1 MPTSHTYE
9 LALLALAGIL
19 CAGPP
24 ALAQHMGVSAPK
36 DHAYT
41 PAAVDD
47 QEAHRWRQD
56 LAYLARE
63 LPSRHKNAFH
73 RISREDWAAAVEGLD
88 ARIPELAT
96 HQIIV
101 ELARLVAKIGDGH
114 TSMPIFFDPAVGFH
128 TLPLRL
134 GFYREGL
141 FVEAADRS
149 YESAVGGRITSIG
162 GVPVAEAVRRISTI
176 ISHESERWVLAVAP
190 QLLIRTEV
198 LHALGLSDRID
209 GARLRLE
216 KDGSSQVLVVDAL
229 PAPPEVGF
237 GIPFMQELTDD
248 WVDARDVASTPAPL
262 WLSRPGV
269 TYWFEYLREPRL
281 LYIQFNQHRDDPS
294 GESVQEFFER
304 AFRFLD
310 EHPVEKLVL
319 DIRNNTGGEGFMN
332 RQIVRGIIR
341 SRKIDRPGKLFV
353 IIGRRTF
360 SAAQLLVNDLER
372 WTRAI
377 FVGEPSGATPNL
389 YGNHE
394 FLRLPNS
401 GLTVAVAPQ
410 WFQTADPWDTR
421 PWTAPLIAAVPEFR
435 AYRENRDPAV
445 EAILSYDERPT
456 LAESLDDPL
465 AADDLDEVRRRIA
478 DFDADPVNEYRSTAA
493 AVNAAGYQL
502 LRSGRLNDALTL
514 FRLNV
519 DLHPDYANGWD
530 SLGEAYAALG
540 QRQRAMASYERAL
553 SIDPGFQH
561 AAEMLRR
568 LRAAAAADTARGR

>member
-1 MPTSHTYE
+1 MLTP
-9 LALLALAGIL
+9 LALAGIL
-19 CAGPP
+19 AAGP
-24 ALAQHMGVSAPK
+24 AAMAQHPS
-36 DHAYT
+36 T
-41 PAAVDD
+41 PAQRQRLYTRASVDE
-47 QEAHRWRQD
+47 QEAERWRQD
-56 LAYLARE
+56 LAQLARE

-73 RISREDWAAAVEGLD
+73 RISREEWAAAVDRLHE
-88 ARIPELAT
+88 RIPELAA
-96 HQIIV
+96 HEIIV
-101 ELARLVAKIGDGH
+101 ELARLVARIGDGH
-114 TSMPIFFDPAVGFH
+114 TSMPIYFDPAVGFH

-141 FVEAADRS
+141 FVEAADRR
-149 YESAVGGRITSIG
+149 YQSAVGARITAIG
-162 GVPVAEAVRRISTI
+162 GVPVAKAVGRAATLVSR
-176 ISHESERWVLAVAP
+176 ESERWVLAVAP

-198 LHALGLSDRID
+198 LQALGLSDRLD

-216 KDGSSQVLVVDAL
+216 KNGSSDVVEVDAL
-229 PAPPEVGF
+229 PDPPEAVY

-248 WVDARDVASTPAPL
+248 WVDARDIASAPDPL

-269 TYWFEYLREPRL
+269 TYWLEYLLEARL
-281 LYIQFNQHRDDPS
+281 LYIQFNQHSDDPT

-304 AFRFLD
+304 AFSFLD
-310 EHPVEKLVL
+310 ENPVEMLVL

-341 SRKIDRPGKLFV
+341 ARKIDQPGKLFV

-372 WTRAI
+372 WTSAI
-377 FVGEPSGATPNL
+377 FVGEPTGATPNL

-394 FLRLPNS
+394 FVKLPHS
-401 GLTVAVAPQ
+401 ALTVAVAPQ

-421 PWTAPLIAAVPEFR
+421 PWTAPRIAAVPQFE
-435 AYRENRDPAV
+435 AYRENRDPAM
-445 EAILSYDERPT
+445 EAILSYEERVT
-456 LAESLDDPL
+456 LAEALDAPL
-465 AADDLDEVRRRIA
+465 AAGDLDEVRRRIREFA
-478 DFDADPVNEYRSTAA
+478 ADPANEYRSTPG

-502 LRSGRLNDALTL
+502 LRSHRLNDALTL

-519 DLHPDYANGWD
+519 EVHPDYANGWD

-540 QRQRAMASYERAL
+540 ELERAIASYERAL
-553 SIDPGFQH
+553 AIDPDFRH

-568 LRAAAAADTARGR
+568 LRSDEAADTTHGG